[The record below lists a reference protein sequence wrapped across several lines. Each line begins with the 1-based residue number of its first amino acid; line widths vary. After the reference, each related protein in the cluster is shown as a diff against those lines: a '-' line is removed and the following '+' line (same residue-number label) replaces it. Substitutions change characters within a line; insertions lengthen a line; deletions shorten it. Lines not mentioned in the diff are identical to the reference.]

1 MPSESIQQSAF
12 SNQHWETSH
21 TVSVQSG
28 TVLRQYQI
36 VEPLGAGSMGV
47 VYRALDTRLGR
58 HVAIKM
64 LPERLSSDPEARE
77 RFEREARAIAALSH
91 PGIVT
96 IYEFTRAEETLF
108 AVMEL
113 LEGETLR
120 SRLLRGALPWRTSV
134 EIAASIAE
142 GLAAAHGKEV
152 IHRDLK
158 PENIFLPAGQG
169 PKILDFGLA
178 RQSALGAAVGE
189 DSATFLGTVPGI
201 VLGTIGYMSPEQV
214 QGLPAD
220 ARSDLFALGCVLYE
234 MLTARRPFAGQTAQ
248 EIMAATLRDP
258 APRLPILDPPAPSEL
273 GRVLEHCLA
282 KEPDRRFGTARDTA
296 LALRSLLTGSGA
308 AVVAGKRRVPRGKS
322 IAVLPFQNTG
332 SGDDLEYLS
341 DGLTES
347 IINSLSQ
354 LPGLRVV
361 PRGSVFRYKG
371 VQTDPGAAGLALNA
385 RTLLTGR
392 IAQRADILNVQ
403 AELVDAA
410 TESQLWGEQYRRPL
424 AEIQGVQEEIAWHI
438 SEALRIRLTGEQKK
452 RLTQKKTASSD
463 AYQEHLRGRYHWN
476 RWTPDGFRAAAEHFQ
491 HAVAL
496 DPTFAPAWAGLGDT
510 YGALAF
516 YHLVDPGEGW
526 PRARDAARR
535 AVQLDDKLPDAHNTL
550 ALVHMFHT
558 WDWSEAEQEFKRAL
572 DLNPSHGLARSF
584 YGIYQGTQ
592 RRPDAC
598 LEESRRA
605 VELEPLSLLFNLNL
619 GWALYQ
625 ARRFQEAIRQAH
637 HILELD
643 PGFHEAHAVAATA
656 SERLGDFAGAARYV
670 TGALQNLGARIDQ
683 AATIAMPLA
692 TESAEAYWRSR
703 LAMMESI
710 PGARDRAPQ
719 IFVAAHIGLGQLD
732 KALDLMER
740 LVQTRAGHCV
750 FFVSDPTYEPLRG
763 NPRYEAIIARVF
775 GAPSA

>member
-1 MPSESIQQSAF
+1 LSE
-12 SNQHWETSH
+12 TL
-21 TVSVQSG
+21 SVQSG
-28 TVLRQYQI
+28 TILRQYQI
-36 VEPLGAGSMGV
+36 VEPLGAGAMGV

-64 LPERLSSDPEARE
+64 LPERLSSDAEARE

-96 IYEFTRAEETLF
+96 IYEFTRAEDTLF

-120 SRLLRGALPWRTSV
+120 SRLLSGPLPWRAAV
-134 EIAASIAE
+134 EIAASVAD

-158 PENIFLPAGQG
+158 PENIFLPIGQG

-178 RQSALGAAVGE
+178 RQSTVAPASDE

-201 VLGTIGYMSPEQV
+201 VLGTIGYMSPEQI

-220 ARSDLFALGCVLYE
+220 ARSDIFALGCVLYE
-234 MLTARRPFAGQTAQ
+234 MLTALRPFSGNTPQ

-258 APRLPILDPPAPSEL
+258 APRLPALTPPPPAEL

-282 KEPDRRFGTARDTA
+282 KAPEKRFNTARDA
-296 LALRSLLTGSGA
+296 AFALRALLTGSSA
-308 AVVAGKRRVPRGKS
+308 AGVSKRRAPRGKS

-332 SGDDLEYLS
+332 GGDLEYLS

-361 PRGSVFRYKG
+361 PRGSVFRFKG

-392 IAQRADILNVQ
+392 IAQRGDLLNVQ
-403 AELVDAA
+403 AELVDVAA
-410 TESQLWGEQYRRPL
+410 ESQLWGEQYRRPL
-424 AEIQGVQEEIAWHI
+424 AELQGVQEEIAWHI
-438 SEALRIRLTGEQKK
+438 TEALRIRLTGEQKK
-452 RLTQKKTASSD
+452 RLTRKKTSSSD

-476 RWTPDGFRAAAEHFQ
+476 RWTPESFRAAAEHFER
-491 HAVAL
+491 AIAL
-496 DPTFAPAWAGLGDT
+496 DPSYAPAWAGLGDT

-516 YHLVDPGEGW
+516 YHLVDASEGW
-526 PRARDAARR
+526 PRARDAAIR
-535 AVQLDDKLPDAHNTL
+535 AVQLDEQLPDAHATL
-550 ALVHMFHT
+550 ALGNMFHS
-558 WDWSEAEQEFKRAL
+558 WNWAEADQGFKRAIE
-572 DLNPSHGLARSF
+572 LNPSHALAHSF
-584 YGIYQGTQ
+584 YGTLHGVLL
-592 RRPDAC
+592 RRQEC

-605 VELEPLSLLFNLNL
+605 VELEPLSLLFNMNV

-625 ARRFQEAIRQAH
+625 AREYAEAIRQAH

-643 PGFHEAHAVAATA
+643 PGFHEAHAIAASA
-656 SERLGDFAGAARYV
+656 CERLGDFPSAARYV

-683 AATIAMPLA
+683 AATLAMPLA
-692 TESAEAYWRSR
+692 TQSPDAYWRSR
-703 LAMMESI
+703 LAMMNAI
-710 PGARDRAPQ
+710 PGARERAPQ
-719 IFVAAHIGLGQLD
+719 IFIAAHIGLGELEI
-732 KALDLMER
+732 ALGLMER
-740 LVQTRAGHCV
+740 LVETRAGHCV
-750 FFVSDPTYEPLRG
+750 FFRSDPIYEPLKDST
-763 NPRYEAIIARVF
+763 RYDAIIARVF
-775 GAPSA
+775 GTPSA

>member
-1 MPSESIQQSAF
+1 MLSEF
-12 SNQHWETSH
+12 SNQHSAISIGLIVENL
-21 TVSVQSG
+21 SVQSG
-28 TVLRQYQI
+28 TILRQYQI

-64 LPERLSSDPEARE
+64 LPERLSSDAEARE

-96 IYEFTRAEETLF
+96 IYEFTRAEDTLF

-120 SRLLRGALPWRTSV
+120 SRLLRGPMPWRTAV
-134 EIAASIAE
+134 EIAASVSD

-158 PENIFLPAGQG
+158 PENIFLPIGQG

-178 RQSALGAAVGE
+178 RQSAVLPSSAD
-189 DSATFLGTVPGI
+189 DSATYQGTVPGI

-234 MLTARRPFAGQTAQ
+234 MLTARRPFAGQTPQ

-258 APRLPILDPPAPSEL
+258 TPQLPILDPPAPSEL
-273 GRVLEHCLA
+273 ARVIDHCLA
-282 KEPDRRFGTARDTA
+282 KEPERRFSTARDTA
-296 LALRSLLTGSGA
+296 FALRALLTGSGA
-308 AVVAGKRRVPRGKS
+308 AAVAGKRRVPRGKS
-322 IAVLPFQNTG
+322 IAVLPFQHTG
-332 SGDDLEYLS
+332 SGDDLEYLG
-341 DGLTES
+341 DGLAES

-371 VQTDPGAAGLALNA
+371 VQADPGAVGLALNA

-392 IAQRADILNVQ
+392 IAQRGDLLNVQ
-403 AELVDAA
+403 AELVDTA

-424 AEIQGVQEEIAWHI
+424 AELQGVQEEIAWHI
-438 SEALRIRLTGEQKK
+438 TEALRIRLTGEQKK
-452 RLTQKKTASSD
+452 RLTRKKTGSGD

-476 RWTPDGFRAAAEHFQ
+476 RWTPEGFRSAAEHFER
-491 HAVAL
+491 ALAL
-496 DPTFAPAWAGLGDT
+496 DPSYAPAWAGLGDT

-516 YHLVDPGEGW
+516 YHLVDASEGW
-526 PRARDAARR
+526 PRARDAAIR
-535 AVQLDDKLPDAHNTL
+535 AVQLDENLPDAHATL
-550 ALVHMFHT
+550 ALGHMFHS
-558 WDWSEAEQEFKRAL
+558 WSWIEAEQEFKRAIE
-572 DLNPSHGLARSF
+572 LNPSHGLARSF
-584 YGIYQGTQ
+584 YGMLLGVLL
-592 RRPDAC
+592 RREAG

-605 VELEPLSLLFNLNL
+605 VELEPLSLLFNMNV
-619 GWALYQ
+619 GWSLYQ
-625 ARRFQEAIRQAH
+625 ARQYSEAIRQAH

-643 PGFHEAHAVAATA
+643 PGFHEAHAIAATA
-656 SERLGDFAGAARYV
+656 CERLGDFPRAARYV
-670 TGALQNLGARIDQ
+670 TGAMQNLGARIDQ
-683 AATIAMPLA
+683 AATLAMPLA
-692 TESAEAYWRSR
+692 TQSAEAYWRSR
-703 LAMMESI
+703 IAMMNAV
-710 PGARDRAPQ
+710 PGARERAPQ
-719 IFVAAHIGLGQLD
+719 IFIAAHIGLGETD
-732 KALDLMER
+732 IALELMER
-740 LVQTRAGHCV
+740 LVQQRVGHCV
-750 FFVSDPTYEPLRG
+750 FFQSDPIYEGLKG
-763 NPRYEAIIARVF
+763 SPRYEAIIARVF
-775 GAPSA
+775 GTPSA

>member
-1 MPSESIQQSAF
+1 L
-12 SNQHWETSH
+12 
-21 TVSVQSG
+21 SVQSG
-28 TVLRQYQI
+28 TILRQYQI

-64 LPERLSSDPEARE
+64 LPEHLSSDPEARE

-91 PGIVT
+91 SGIVS
-96 IYEFTRAEETLF
+96 IYEFTRAEDTLF

-120 SRLLRGALPWRTSV
+120 SRLLQGPLPWRAAV
-134 EIAASIAE
+134 EIATSVAE
-142 GLAAAHGKEV
+142 GLAAAHGKDV

-158 PENIFLPAGQG
+158 PENIFLPVGQG

-178 RQSALGAAVGE
+178 RRPAIAQDAE
-189 DSATFLGTVPGI
+189 KDDATFLGTVPGI

-234 MLTARRPFAGQTAQ
+234 MLTARRPFAGRTPQ

-258 APRLPILDPPAPSEL
+258 APRLPALNPPAPAEL

-282 KEPDRRFGTARDTA
+282 KAPERRFGSARDVSF
-296 LALRSLLTGSGA
+296 ALRALLTGSGA
-308 AVVAGKRRVPRGKS
+308 AAATKRRVPRGKS
-322 IAVLPFQNTG
+322 IAVLPFQSAG

-371 VQTDPGAAGLALNA
+371 VQTDPGAAALALNA

-392 IAQRADILNVQ
+392 IAQRGDLLNVQ

-424 AEIQGVQEEIAWHI
+424 SEVQGVQEEIAWHI

-452 RLTQKKTASSD
+452 RLTQKKTGSSD

-476 RWTPDGFRAAAEHFQ
+476 RWTPDGFRAAAAHFER
-491 HAVAL
+491 AVGL
-496 DPTFAPAWAGLGDT
+496 DPSFAPAWAGLGDT
-510 YGALAF
+510 CGALAF

-526 PRARDAARR
+526 QKARDAARR
-535 AVQLDDKLPDAHNTL
+535 AMELDENLADAHNTL

-558 WDWSEAEQEFKRAL
+558 WSWSEAEREFKRAL
-572 DLNPSHGLARSF
+572 DLSPSHGLARSF
-584 YGIYQGTQ
+584 YGMYQGTQ
-592 RRPDAC
+592 QRPDAC
-598 LEESRRA
+598 IEESRRA
-605 VELEPLSLLFNLNL
+605 VELEPLSLLFNLNV

-625 ARRFQEAIRQAH
+625 ARQYHDAIRQAH

-656 SERLGDFAGAARYV
+656 CERLGDFPRAARYA
-670 TGALQNLGARIDQ
+670 TGALQNLGARIDE
-683 AATIAMPLA
+683 AATLAMPLA
-692 TESAEAYWRSR
+692 TESAEVYWRSR
-703 LAMMESI
+703 LAMMSAL

-719 IFVAAHIGLGQLD
+719 IFIAAHIGLGEID
-732 KALDLMER
+732 TALDIMDR

-750 FFVSDPTYEPLRG
+750 FFRSDPAFEPLAG
-763 NPRYEAIIARVF
+763 NPRYEAMVARVF
-775 GAPSA
+775 GGPST

>member
-1 MPSESIQQSAF
+1 LSL
-12 SNQHWETSH
+12 T
-21 TVSVQSG
+21 SG
-28 TVLRQYQI
+28 TLLRQYQI

-64 LPERLSSDPEARE
+64 LPDQLSSDPEARE

-91 PGIVT
+91 SGIVT
-96 IYEFTRAEETLF
+96 IYEFTRADETLF
-108 AVMEL
+108 SVMEL

-120 SRLLRGALPWRTSV
+120 SRLLKGALPWRAAV
-134 EIAASIAE
+134 EIAASVAE
-142 GLAAAHGKEV
+142 GLAAAHAKEV

-158 PENIFLPAGQG
+158 PENIFLPVGQG

-178 RQSALGAAVGE
+178 RQSAIAPSGDEEG
-189 DSATFLGTVPGI
+189 ATFLGTLPGI
-201 VLGTIGYMSPEQV
+201 VLGTIGYMSPEQL

-234 MLTARRPFAGQTAQ
+234 MLTATRPFAGRTPQ
-248 EIMAATLRDP
+248 EIMAATLRDH
-258 APRLPILDPPAPSEL
+258 APRLPALDPPAPADL
-273 GRVLEHCLA
+273 GRILEHCLA
-282 KEPDRRFGTARDTA
+282 KAPERRFNTARDAA
-296 LALRSLLTGSGA
+296 LALRAVLTGSGA
-308 AVVAGKRRVPRGKS
+308 AAAVTKKRVPRSKS
-322 IAVLPFQNTG
+322 IAVLPFHSTG
-332 SGDDLEYLS
+332 TGDDLEYLS

-371 VQTDPGAAGLALNA
+371 VQPDPGAAGLALNA

-392 IAQRADILNVQ
+392 VTKRGDLLSVQ

-424 AEIQGVQEEIAWHI
+424 AELQGVQEEIAWHI

-452 RLTQKKTASSD
+452 RLTRKKTRSSD

-476 RWTPDGFRAAAEHFQ
+476 RWTPDGFRAAAEHFEQ
-491 HAVAL
+491 AVAL
-496 DPTFAPAWAGLGDT
+496 DASYAPAWAGLGDT

-516 YHLVDPGEGW
+516 YHLVDPSDGW

-535 AVQLDDKLPDAHNTL
+535 AVQLDENLPDAHMTL
-550 ALVHMFHT
+550 GLVHMFHSWLWT
-558 WDWSEAEQEFKRAL
+558 DAEQEFRRAIA
-572 DLNPSHGLARSF
+572 LNPSHGLARSF
-584 YGIYQGTQ
+584 YGLWLAIQG
-592 RRPDAC
+592 C
-598 LEESRRA
+598 FEESLEENRRA
-605 VELEPLSLLFNLNL
+605 VDLEPLSLLLNMNL
-619 GWALYQ
+619 GWTLYQ
-625 ARRFQEAIRQAH
+625 SRQYLEAIQQAH

-656 SERLGDFAGAARYV
+656 CERLGDFPRAARYV
-670 TGALQNLGARIDQ
+670 TGALQNLGARMDE
-683 AATIAMPLA
+683 AATLAMPLS
-692 TESAEAYWRSR
+692 TESAAAYWRSR
-703 LAMMESI
+703 LDMMESI

-719 IFVAAHIGLGQLD
+719 IFLAAYIGLGQVET
-732 KALDLMER
+732 ALDLMER
-740 LVQTRAGHCV
+740 LLQTRSAHCV
-750 FFVSDPTYEPLRG
+750 FFRMDPAFDPLKG
-763 NPRYEAIIARVF
+763 NPRYEAIVARVF
-775 GAPSA
+775 GGPAT

>member
-1 MPSESIQQSAF
+1 
-12 SNQHWETSH
+12 
-21 TVSVQSG
+21 
-28 TVLRQYQI
+28 
-36 VEPLGAGSMGV
+36 MGV

-64 LPERLSSDPEARE
+64 LPERLSADAEARE

-96 IYEFTRAEETLF
+96 IYEFTRAEDTLF

-120 SRLLRGALPWRTSV
+120 SRLLQGPLPWRTAV
-134 EIAASIAE
+134 EITASVAE

-158 PENIFLPAGQG
+158 PENIFLPLGQG

-178 RQSALGAAVGE
+178 RQFAVTAAE
-189 DSATFLGTVPGI
+189 DSETFLGTVPGI

-234 MLTARRPFAGQTAQ
+234 MLTAKRPFAGQTPQ

-273 GRVLEHCLA
+273 GRVIEHCLA
-282 KEPDRRFGTARDTA
+282 KEPDRRFSNARDVA
-296 LALRSLLTGSGA
+296 LALRALLTGSGA
-308 AVVAGKRRVPRGKS
+308 TQIPGKRRAPRGKS
-322 IAVLPFQNTG
+322 IAVLPFQHAG

-347 IINSLSQ
+347 VINSLSQ

-392 IAQRADILNVQ
+392 IAQRGDILNVQ
-403 AELVDAA
+403 AELVDTA

-424 AEIQGVQEEIAWHI
+424 AEIQAMQEEIAWHI

-452 RLTQKKTASSD
+452 RLTQKKTGSTD

-476 RWTPDGFRAAAEHFQ
+476 RWTPDGFRAAAEHFER
-491 HAVAL
+491 AVAL
-496 DPTFAPAWAGLGDT
+496 DSGFAPAWAGLGDS

-516 YHLVDPGEGW
+516 YHLVDPNQGW

-535 AVQLDDKLPDAHNTL
+535 AVQLDENLADAHCTL
-550 ALVHMFHT
+550 GLVHMFHT
-558 WDWSEAEQEFKRAL
+558 WNWTEADREFRRAIEV
-572 DLNPSHGLARSF
+572 NPTHGLAHSF
-584 YGIYQGTQ
+584 YGIFLSTQ
-592 RRPDAC
+592 DRFDEGV
-598 LEESRRA
+598 EEANRA
-605 VELEPLSLLFNLNL
+605 VKVEPLSLLFNLNV
-619 GWALYQ
+619 GWAFHQ
-625 ARRFQEAIRQAH
+625 ARKFREALNQANH
-637 HILELD
+637 VLELD
-643 PGFHEAHAVAATA
+643 AGFHEAHALAAMVC
-656 SERLGDFAGAARYV
+656 EQLGDYPRAARYA
-670 TGALQNLGARIDQ
+670 TGALQYLGAMPEL
-683 AATIAMPLA
+683 AATLAVPLE
-692 TESAEAYWRSR
+692 TSSADAYWRSR
-703 LAMMESI
+703 LAMLEAL
-710 PGARDRAPQ
+710 PGAKSRMPNVLIQAYLGVGQ
-719 IFVAAHIGLGQLD
+719 IDA
-732 KALDLMER
+732 ALDVMER
-740 LVQTRAGHCV
+740 LVATRDGHCV
-750 FFVSDPTYEPLRG
+750 FFRTPIFDPLRG
-763 NPRYEAIIARVF
+763 DARYEAIIARVF
-775 GAPSA
+775 GTPSA

>member
-1 MPSESIQQSAF
+1 M
-12 SNQHWETSH
+12 
-21 TVSVQSG
+21 QSG
-28 TVLRQYQI
+28 SFLRQYQI

-64 LPERLSSDPEARE
+64 LPEQLTSDPEARE

-91 PGIVT
+91 SGIVT
-96 IYEFTRAEETLF
+96 IYEFTRAEDTLF

-120 SRLLRGALPWRTSV
+120 SRLLQGPLPWRAAV
-134 EIAASIAE
+134 EIATSVAE
-142 GLAAAHGKEV
+142 GLAAAHGKNV

-158 PENIFLPAGQG
+158 PENIFLPVGQG

-178 RQSALGAAVGE
+178 RQSAVVPAGE
-189 DSATFLGTVPGI
+189 ADGATFLGTLPGL

-220 ARSDLFALGCVLYE
+220 GRSDLFALGCILHE
-234 MLTARRPFAGQTAQ
+234 MLTAERPFTGRTPQ

-258 APRLPILDPPAPSEL
+258 APRLPALNPPAPAEL
-273 GRVLEHCLA
+273 GRVIEHCLA
-282 KEPDRRFGTARDTA
+282 KAPERRFNTARDVA
-296 LALRSLLTGSGA
+296 FALRALLAGSGA
-308 AVVAGKRRVPRGKS
+308 AAAASKRRVPRGKS
-322 IAVLPFQNTG
+322 IAVLPFQSAG

-371 VQTDPGAAGLALNA
+371 VQTDPSAAALALNA

-392 IAQRADILNVQ
+392 IAQRGDLLNVQ

-424 AEIQGVQEEIAWHI
+424 SEVQVVQEEIAWHI

-452 RLTQKKTASSD
+452 RLTQKKTGSSD

-496 DPTFAPAWAGLGDT
+496 DPSYAPAWAGLGDT

-516 YHLVDPGEGW
+516 YHLVDPAEGW
-526 PRARDAARR
+526 PKARDAARR
-535 AVQLDDKLPDAHNTL
+535 AVQLDENLADAHNTL

-558 WDWSEAEQEFKRAL
+558 WSWNEAEREFKRAL
-572 DLNPSHGLARSF
+572 DLSPSHGLARSF

-592 RRPDAC
+592 QRPDAC
-598 LEESRRA
+598 IEESRRA

-625 ARRFQEAIRQAH
+625 ARQYHDAIRQAH

-643 PGFHEAHAVAATA
+643 PGFHEANAVAATA
-656 SERLGDFAGAARYV
+656 CEHLGDFPRAARYAAS
-670 TGALQNLGARIDQ
+670 ALQNLGVRIDE
-683 AATIAMPLA
+683 AATLAIPLA
-692 TESAEAYWRSR
+692 TESAEVYWRAR
-703 LAMMESI
+703 LAMMNAI

-719 IFVAAHIGLGQLD
+719 IFIAAHIGLGEIET
-732 KALDLMER
+732 ALGLMDR
-740 LVQTRAGHCV
+740 LVETRAGHCV
-750 FFVSDPTYEPLRG
+750 FFSSDPTFEPLKG
-763 NPRYEAIIARVF
+763 HPRYEAIVARVF
-775 GAPSA
+775 GAPSS

>member
-1 MPSESIQQSAF
+1 
-12 SNQHWETSH
+12 
-21 TVSVQSG
+21 
-28 TVLRQYQI
+28 
-36 VEPLGAGSMGV
+36 MGV

-64 LPERLSSDPEARE
+64 LPERLSADPEARE

-96 IYEFTRAEETLF
+96 IYEFTRAEDTLF

-120 SRLLRGALPWRTSV
+120 SRLLQGPLPWRTAV
-134 EIAASIAE
+134 EIAASVSE

-158 PENIFLPAGQG
+158 PENIFLPVGQG

-178 RQSALGAAVGE
+178 RQSNVVPAPDEEAA
-189 DSATFLGTVPGI
+189 TYLGTLPGI
-201 VLGTIGYMSPEQV
+201 VLGTIGYMAPEQV

-220 ARSDLFALGCVLYE
+220 GRSDLFALGCILYE
-234 MLTARRPFAGQTAQ
+234 MLTARRPFAGGTAQ

-258 APRLPILDPPAPSEL
+258 APRLPALTPPAPAEL

-282 KEPDRRFGTARDTA
+282 KEPERRFNSAREAAFA
-296 LALRSLLTGSGA
+296 LHALLTGSGA
-308 AVVAGKRRVPRGKS
+308 APAASKRRAPRGKS
-322 IAVLPFQNTG
+322 IAVLPFQSTG
-332 SGDDLEYLS
+332 GGDDLEYLS

-371 VQTDPGAAGLALNA
+371 LQTDPGAAALALNA

-392 IAQRADILNVQ
+392 IMQRGDLVNVQ

-424 AEIQGVQEEIAWHI
+424 AEMQGVQEEIAWQI
-438 SEALRIRLTGEQKK
+438 SEALRIRLTVEQKK
-452 RLTQKKTASSD
+452 RLTRKKTGSSD

-476 RWTPDGFRAAAEHFQ
+476 RWTPESFRAAAGHFER
-491 HAVAL
+491 AIAL
-496 DPTFAPAWAGLGDT
+496 DPSYAPAWAGLGDT

-516 YHLVDPGEGW
+516 YHLIDASEGW
-526 PRARDAARR
+526 PRARDAALR
-535 AVQLDDKLPDAHNTL
+535 AVQLDENLPDAHATL
-550 ALVHMFHT
+550 ALGHMFHS
-558 WDWSEAEQEFKRAL
+558 WNWIEAEQGFKRAIE
-572 DLNPSHGLARSF
+572 LNPSHALAHSF
-584 YGIYQGTQ
+584 YGTLQGIFL
-592 RRPDAC
+592 RRKAC

-605 VELEPLSLLFNLNL
+605 VELEPLSLLFNMNV

-625 ARRFQEAIRQAH
+625 ARQYSEAIRQAH

-643 PGFHEAHAVAATA
+643 PGFHEAHAIAATA
-656 SERLGDFAGAARYV
+656 CERLGDFPRAARYV
-670 TGALQNLGARIDQ
+670 TGALQNLGARIDE
-683 AATIAMPLA
+683 AATLAMPLA
-692 TESAEAYWRSR
+692 TESADAYWRSR
-703 LAMMESI
+703 LAMMEAL
-710 PGARDRAPQ
+710 PGARARAPQ

-732 KALDLMER
+732 EALDLMER

-750 FFVSDPTYEPLRG
+750 FFRSDPVYEPLQG
-763 NPRYEAIIARVF
+763 NPRYEAIIARIF

>member
-1 MPSESIQQSAF
+1 MWSAL
-12 SNQHWETSH
+12 SQLPETL
-21 TVSVQSG
+21 SVQSG
-28 TVLRQYQI
+28 SFLRQYQI

-64 LPERLSSDPEARE
+64 LPEHLSADPEARE

-91 PGIVT
+91 SGIVT
-96 IYEFTRAEETLF
+96 IYEFTRAEDTLF

-120 SRLLRGALPWRTSV
+120 SRLLQGPLPWRAAV
-134 EIAASIAE
+134 EIATSVAD
-142 GLAAAHGKEV
+142 GLAAAHGKDV

-158 PENIFLPAGQG
+158 PENIFLPVGQG

-178 RQSALGAAVGE
+178 RRPAIVPDTEKDA
-189 DSATFLGTVPGI
+189 ATFLGTVPGI

-234 MLTARRPFAGQTAQ
+234 MLTARRPFAGRTPQ

-258 APRLPILDPPAPSEL
+258 TPRLPALHPPAPAEL
-273 GRVLEHCLA
+273 GRVIEHCLA
-282 KEPDRRFGTARDTA
+282 KAPERRFSSARDVA
-296 LALRSLLTGSGA
+296 FALRALLTGSGA
-308 AVVAGKRRVPRGKS
+308 AAAASKRRVPRGKS
-322 IAVLPFQNTG
+322 IAVLPFQSAG

-371 VQTDPGAAGLALNA
+371 VQTDPGAAALALNA

-392 IAQRADILNVQ
+392 IARRGDLLNVQ

-424 AEIQGVQEEIAWHI
+424 SEVQGVQEEIAWHI

-452 RLTQKKTASSD
+452 RLTQKKTGSSD

-476 RWTPDGFRAAAEHFQ
+476 RWTPDGFRAAAEHFER
-491 HAVAL
+491 AVIL
-496 DPTFAPAWAGLGDT
+496 DPSFAPAWAGLGDT

-535 AVQLDDKLPDAHNTL
+535 AVQLDENLADAHNTL
-550 ALVHMFHT
+550 ALVHMFHS
-558 WDWSEAEQEFKRAL
+558 WNWGESEREFKRAIE
-572 DLNPSHGLARSF
+572 LNPSHGLARSF
-584 YGIYQGTQ
+584 YGLMLATLG
-592 RRPDAC
+592 RVD
-598 LEESRRA
+598 ESLQENRRA
-605 VELEPLSLLFNLNL
+605 VELEPLSLLLNLNL

-625 ARRFQEAIRQAH
+625 SRQYDDAIRQAH

-656 SERLGDFAGAARYV
+656 CERLGDFPRAARYV

-683 AATIAMPLA
+683 AATLAMPLA
-692 TESAEAYWRSR
+692 TQSAEDYWRSR
-703 LAMMESI
+703 LAMMNAI
-710 PGARDRAPQ
+710 PAGRDRAPQ
-719 IFVAAHIGLGQLD
+719 IFIAAHIGLGEID
-732 KALDLMER
+732 TALELMER
-740 LVQTRAGHCV
+740 LVQTHAGHCV
-750 FFVSDPTYEPLRG
+750 FFGSDPGYDPLKG
-763 NPRYEAIIARVF
+763 HPRYEAIVARVF
-775 GAPSA
+775 GAPST